1 MQPNP
6 HTPTEN
12 PHPHS
17 ADLVTRPLNK
27 ALPAAVVSHGKQAGR
42 TYVIIRCSVLE
53 AEFARLHRAGLRRLK
68 VVLKAGGNVV
78 ELQAKIIK
86 KTHGY
91 FLCPLGEA
99 QKFLS
104 RLYEQERNP
113 ERKRNPVVVLILD
126 VCVESD
132 THAAPVAGYQIRNC
146 APEETGHGETH
157 TIHHS

>member
-1 MQPNP
+1 MRGLKIVEIIFDAKKSLY
-6 HTPTEN
+6 TPYKLIIMRSEPSGPTQN

-17 ADLVTRPLNK
+17 ADLVIRLLNK
-27 ALPAAVVSHGKQAGR
+27 ALPATVVSHGKQAGR
-42 TYVIIRCSVLE
+42 TYVIIHCSALE

-68 VVLKAGGNVV
+68 VVLKAGDNVV

-91 FLCPLGEA
+91 FLYPLGEA

-113 ERKRNPVVVLILD
+113 ARKRNPVAVLILD
-126 VCVESD
+126 V
-132 THAAPVAGYQIRNC
+132 R
-146 APEETGHGETH
+146 PEV
-157 TIHHS
+157 